1 MNYPIH
7 ITSAAQSDIANASDY
22 VEFILK
28 NPKAVDDLL
37 DHIELKINTLS
48 DFPENSDF
56 PEKYPLVKDTFL
68 ASHGIRFI
76 PVKNYLVFYI
86 ISKENNQVVIVRFL
100 YAKSNWMSILKQDF
114 VTI

>member
-37 DHIELKINTLS
+37 DHIELKINTL
-48 DFPENSDF
+48 SDF

>member
-37 DHIELKINTLS
+37 DHIESNSKSIHSLI
-48 DFPENSDF
+48 FPKNI
-56 PEKYPLVKDTFL
+56 PL
-68 ASHGIRFI
+68 
-76 PVKNYLVFYI
+76 
-86 ISKENNQVVIVRFL
+86 
-100 YAKSNWMSILKQDF
+100 
-114 VTI
+114 